1 MMKNNFLCAL
11 LMALIASIADVSA
24 MAVKEAPSS
33 KFSLWDETKMMLDL
47 STLVYNFAEVVKV
60 GRHHRVEWEFP
71 EDFPVK
77 NLTQFEHADLDL
89 RRFGGV
95 SFGHIFELLKRNDD
109 KLMKAIIEDGSMK
122 KADTKLNVEILE
134 EMKDLFKSDPGVEDD
149 IYLSTFRSVD
159 NKKTLVYGIVKDT
172 RNKKIVVSFRG
183 AMGFKNGHL
192 VNRDWN
198 MNLQAFVTDM
208 DTPEKVK
215 DKMKGKTKERVLVHR
230 GFSNYLFNNARE
242 KGQQK
247 YDEILDDLKDLMEEG
262 YSVYVTGHSLG
273 AALATMFAFAIA
285 GGGEET
291 DFIPRPI
298 SCITFAAPFLGTNS
312 FREAFEQEEKDGLI
326 RSLRVKETDFIPRPI
341 SCITFAA
348 PFLGTNSFREAFEVR
363 STQIKE
369 RYHSILIIVYGF
381 FLTPAHDKY
390 FEQPYGKNRKM
401 QQEEKD
407 GLIRSLRVTVAEDP
421 VPTVPFVSI
430 SSFLKPFPRAMKHCG
445 INLVLPKGAG
455 VYSVAHS
462 SLDGAVSGLSRK
474 LKNSPLTKVGPFIE
488 KGAKYHLTPMYHE
501 RLLEVEG
508 NLEELTIDGLY
519 KDKTVVAK
527 DFLEGEL

>member
-1 MMKNNFLCAL
+1 
-11 LMALIASIADVSA
+11 MALIASIADVSA

-326 RSLRVKETDFIPRPI
+326 RSLRV
-341 SCITFAA
+341 
-348 PFLGTNSFREAFEVR
+348 
-363 STQIKE
+363 
-369 RYHSILIIVYGF
+369 
-381 FLTPAHDKY
+381 
-390 FEQPYGKNRKM
+390 
-401 QQEEKD
+401 
-407 GLIRSLRVTVAEDP
+407 TVAEDP

>member
-1 MMKNNFLCAL
+1 
-11 LMALIASIADVSA
+11 MALIASIADVSA

-312 FREAFEQEEKDGLI
+312 FREAFE
-326 RSLRVKETDFIPRPI
+326 
-341 SCITFAA
+341 
-348 PFLGTNSFREAFEVR
+348 VR

-390 FEQPYGKNRKM
+390 FELTLRQKSKNAARR
-401 QQEEKD
+401 EGRID
-407 GLIRSLRVTVAEDP
+407 SFSSRYRRRGPRPNCSLCFHLLLFEALPESNETLWYQFGVA
-421 VPTVPFVSI
+421 
-430 SSFLKPFPRAMKHCG
+430 
-445 INLVLPKGAG
+445 
-455 VYSVAHS
+455 
-462 SLDGAVSGLSRK
+462 
-474 LKNSPLTKVGPFIE
+474 
-488 KGAKYHLTPMYHE
+488 
-501 RLLEVEG
+501 
-508 NLEELTIDGLY
+508 
-519 KDKTVVAK
+519 
-527 DFLEGEL
+527 

>member
-1 MMKNNFLCAL
+1 
-11 LMALIASIADVSA
+11 MALIASIADVSA

-47 STLVYNFAEVVKV
+47 STLVYNFADVVKV

-95 SFGHIFELLKRNDD
+95 SFGHVFELLKRNDD
-109 KLMKAIIEDGSMK
+109 KLMKAIIEDEK
-122 KADTKLNVEILE
+122 TNKAYTKFGVEILE

-183 AMGFKNGHL
+183 SKGFRNGRL
-192 VNRDWN
+192 INRDWN

-230 GFSNYLFNNARE
+230 GFSNYLFDNARE

-298 SCITFAAPFLGTNS
+298 SCITFAAPFSGTNS
-312 FREAFEQEEKDGLI
+312 YREAFE
-326 RSLRVKETDFIPRPI
+326 
-341 SCITFAA
+341 
-348 PFLGTNSFREAFEVR
+348 
-363 STQIKE
+363 
-369 RYHSILIIVYGF
+369 
-381 FLTPAHDKY
+381 
-390 FEQPYGKNRKM
+390 
-401 QQEEKD
+401 QEEKD

-421 VPTVPFVSI
+421 VPALPFVSF
-430 SSFLKPFPRAMKHCG
+430 SSFLNPFPRAMKHCG
-445 INLVLPKGAG
+445 INLMLPKGAG

-474 LKNSPLTKVGPFIE
+474 LKNSPLTKVGPLIE
-488 KGAKYHLTPMYHE
+488 ARGLKYHGTRKYNE

-508 NLEELTIDGLY
+508 DLEELTIDGLY
-519 KDKTVVAK
+519 KDKTVVSK

>member
-326 RSLRVKETDFIPRPI
+326 RSLRV
-341 SCITFAA
+341 
-348 PFLGTNSFREAFEVR
+348 
-363 STQIKE
+363 
-369 RYHSILIIVYGF
+369 
-381 FLTPAHDKY
+381 
-390 FEQPYGKNRKM
+390 
-401 QQEEKD
+401 
-407 GLIRSLRVTVAEDP
+407 TVAEDP

>member
-1 MMKNNFLCAL
+1 
-11 LMALIASIADVSA
+11 
-24 MAVKEAPSS
+24 
-33 KFSLWDETKMMLDL
+33 
-47 STLVYNFAEVVKV
+47 V

-326 RSLRVKETDFIPRPI
+326 RSLRV
-341 SCITFAA
+341 
-348 PFLGTNSFREAFEVR
+348 
-363 STQIKE
+363 
-369 RYHSILIIVYGF
+369 
-381 FLTPAHDKY
+381 
-390 FEQPYGKNRKM
+390 
-401 QQEEKD
+401 
-407 GLIRSLRVTVAEDP
+407 TVAEDP

>member
-1 MMKNNFLCAL
+1 L
-11 LMALIASIADVSA
+11 LTTESIPD
-24 MAVKEAPSS
+24 
-33 KFSLWDETKMMLDL
+33 
-47 STLVYNFAEVVKV
+47 
-60 GRHHRVEWEFP
+60 
-71 EDFPVK
+71 
-77 NLTQFEHADLDL
+77 
-89 RRFGGV
+89 
-95 SFGHIFELLKRNDD
+95 
-109 KLMKAIIEDGSMK
+109 
-122 KADTKLNVEILE
+122 
-134 EMKDLFKSDPGVEDD
+134 
-149 IYLSTFRSVD
+149 
-159 NKKTLVYGIVKDT
+159 
-172 RNKKIVVSFRG
+172 
-183 AMGFKNGHL
+183 
-192 VNRDWN
+192 
-198 MNLQAFVTDM
+198 
-208 DTPEKVK
+208 
-215 DKMKGKTKERVLVHR
+215 
-230 GFSNYLFNNARE
+230 YLFNNARE

-312 FREAFEQEEKDGLI
+312 FREAFE
-326 RSLRVKETDFIPRPI
+326 
-341 SCITFAA
+341 
-348 PFLGTNSFREAFEVR
+348 
-363 STQIKE
+363 
-369 RYHSILIIVYGF
+369 
-381 FLTPAHDKY
+381 
-390 FEQPYGKNRKM
+390 
-401 QQEEKD
+401 QEEKD